1 MPSRAR
7 CRCLRNTPSVT
18 SGNIDPAP
26 ATAVPFVPHK
36 NPHSAAPQ
44 KHQTR
49 APPAPGPIFR
59 KMDVPPS
66 AATRCGQSRL
76 APVVAALFVPSPY
89 AQCTNSR
96 CGLCSKFLSRN
107 LDFHHR
113 LLVLLCYKKGA
124 PQKGQPESCRSRTRA
139 MVCRRV
145 AIDQGLCRSARTGR
159 TPRTELAWQFGG
171 G

>member
-113 LLVLLCYKKGA
+113 LLGISGRLPSKAFQLEDL
-124 PQKGQPESCRSRTRA
+124 PLESGPCLVRANAGRVHSEFGTFVGRQLRT
-139 MVCRRV
+139 
-145 AIDQGLCRSARTGR
+145 
-159 TPRTELAWQFGG
+159 
-171 G
+171 